1 MIGYSSDRKSVF
13 HVGLHSRYR
22 EVMTQTR
29 FNGFTPRWI
38 IPCLGLGLT
47 IFAPAC
53 FAQSAA
59 NPVAAVPAATQSSLS
74 ASAIYAGIEEWG
86 KLRSA
91 LSRLQGV
98 SVSISAI
105 SIDGAL
111 ILFRYE
117 GTPADLQAILA
128 RAGLELKLDSAG
140 GVVKVAASQL

>member
-1 MIGYSSDRKSVF
+1 MIGNSSDRKSVF
-13 HVGLHSRYR
+13 HVGLHSRYI
-22 EVMTQTR
+22 ELMTQTR
-29 FNGFTPRWI
+29 FNGFMPRWI
-38 IPCLGLGLT
+38 GPCLGLGL
-47 IFAPAC
+47 ILSAPAA

-59 NPVAAVPAATQSSLS
+59 SSAAPVTQAAQSSLS
-74 ASAIYAGIEEWG
+74 ASAIYSDIDEWG

-111 ILFRYE
+111 ILFRYD

-128 RAGLELKLDSAG
+128 RAGLELKLDGAG
-140 GVVKVAASQL
+140 AVVKVAAS

>member
-1 MIGYSSDRKSVF
+1 MIGNSSDRKSVF

-22 EVMTQTR
+22 EVMTHTR
-29 FNGFTPRWI
+29 FNGFMPRWI
-38 IPCLGLGLT
+38 GLCLGLSL
-47 IFAPAC
+47 ILSAPAA

-59 NPVAAVPAATQSSLS
+59 SPAAPVTQAAQSSLS
-74 ASAIYAGIEEWG
+74 ASAVYSGIEEWG
-86 KLRSA
+86 KLRGA

-111 ILFRYE
+111 ILFRYD

-128 RAGLELKLDSAG
+128 RAGLELKFDGAG
-140 GVVKVAASQL
+140 AVVKVVAS

>member
-1 MIGYSSDRKSVF
+1 MIGNSSDRKSVF

-22 EVMTQTR
+22 ELMTQTR
-29 FNGFTPRWI
+29 FNGFMPRWI
-38 IPCLGLGLT
+38 GPCLGLGL
-47 IFAPAC
+47 ILSAPAV

-59 NPVAAVPAATQSSLS
+59 SSATPATQAAQSSLS
-74 ASAIYAGIEEWG
+74 ASAIYSDIDEWG

-91 LSRLQGV
+91 LSRLQGL

-111 ILFRYE
+111 ILFRYD

-128 RAGLELKLDSAG
+128 RAGLELKLEGAG
-140 GVVKVAASQL
+140 AVVKVADS

>member
-1 MIGYSSDRKSVF
+1 MIGNSSDRKSVF

-22 EVMTQTR
+22 ELMTQTR
-29 FNGFTPRWI
+29 FIGFMPRWI
-38 IPCLGLGLT
+38 GPCLGLGL
-47 IFAPAC
+47 ILSAPAA

-59 NPVAAVPAATQSSLS
+59 SSATPVTQAAQSSLS
-74 ASAIYAGIEEWG
+74 ASAIYSDIDEWG

-111 ILFRYE
+111 ILFRYD

-128 RAGLELKLDSAG
+128 RAGLELKLDGAG
-140 GVVKVAASQL
+140 AVVKVAAS

>member
-1 MIGYSSDRKSVF
+1 MIGYSADRKSVF

-29 FNGFTPRWI
+29 FIGFMPRWI
-38 IPCLGLGLT
+38 GPCLGLGLILLT
-47 IFAPAC
+47 PSA
-53 FAQSAA
+53 FAQS
-59 NPVAAVPAATQSSLS
+59 VASPAAPVTQAAQSSLS
-74 ASAIYAGIEEWG
+74 ASAVYTGIDEWG
-86 KLRSA
+86 KLRGA

-111 ILFRYE
+111 ILFRYD

-128 RAGLELKLDSAG
+128 RAGLELKLDGAG
-140 GVVKVAASQL
+140 AVMKVAAS

>member
-22 EVMTQTR
+22 ERMTQTR
-29 FNGFTPRWI
+29 FNGFMPRWI
-38 IPCLGLGLT
+38 GPCLGLGL
-47 IFAPAC
+47 IVFAPAA

-59 NPVAAVPAATQSSLS
+59 SPAVATAPVAQASLS
-74 ASAIYAGIEEWG
+74 ASAVYSGIEEWG

-117 GTPADLQAILA
+117 GTPSDLQTILA
-128 RAGLELKLDSAG
+128 GAGLELTLNAAG
-140 GVVKVAASQL
+140 AVVKVATP

>member
-1 MIGYSSDRKSVF
+1 MIGYSLDRKSVF

-22 EVMTQTR
+22 ELMTQTH
-29 FNGFTPRWI
+29 FLGFLPRWI
-38 IPCLGLGLT
+38 GPCLGLGL
-47 IFAPAC
+47 IILAPAA

-59 NPVAAVPAATQSSLS
+59 RSELTAPAPAVQSSLS
-74 ASAIYAGIEEWG
+74 ASAIYSGIDEWG
-86 KLRSA
+86 KLRVA

-128 RAGLELKLDSAG
+128 RAGLELKLDGAG
-140 GVVKVAASQL
+140 AVVKVAAP

>member
-22 EVMTQTR
+22 DAMNQTR
-29 FNGFTPRWI
+29 MIGFMPRWI
-38 IPCLGLGLT
+38 GPCLGLGL
-47 IFAPAC
+47 IVFAPAA
-53 FAQSAA
+53 FAQTAAAPAAPAASAA
-59 NPVAAVPAATQSSLS
+59 QSSLN
-74 ASAIYAGIEEWG
+74 ASAVYAGLDEWG
-86 KLRSA
+86 KMRSA

-111 ILFRYE
+111 ILFRYD

-128 RAGLELKLDSAG
+128 RAGLVLKLEGAG
-140 GVVKVAASQL
+140 AVVRLASS

>member
-13 HVGLHSRYR
+13 HVDLHSRYR

-29 FNGFTPRWI
+29 FNGIMPRWFG
-38 IPCLGLGLT
+38 PCLGLGLT
-47 IFAPAC
+47 ILAPAC

-59 NPVAAVPAATQSSLS
+59 NPLAAVPAASQSSLS
-74 ASAIYAGIEEWG
+74 ASAIYTGIDEWG

-111 ILFRYE
+111 IVFRYD

-128 RAGLELKLDSAG
+128 QAGLELKFDGAG
-140 GVVKVAASQL
+140 AVVKVAAS

>member
-1 MIGYSSDRKSVF
+1 MIGNSPDRKSVF

-22 EVMTQTR
+22 ELMTQTR
-29 FNGFTPRWI
+29 FFGFMPRWI
-38 IPCLGLGLT
+38 GPCLGLGL
-47 IFAPAC
+47 ILSAPAA

-59 NPVAAVPAATQSSLS
+59 SSATPVAQAAQSSLS
-74 ASAIYAGIEEWG
+74 ASAIYSDIDEWG
-86 KLRSA
+86 KLRGA

-111 ILFRYE
+111 ILFRYD

-128 RAGLELKLDSAG
+128 RAGLELRLDGAG
-140 GVVKVAASQL
+140 AVVKVAAS

>member
-1 MIGYSSDRKSVF
+1 MIGNSSDRKSVF

-22 EVMTQTR
+22 ELMTQTR
-29 FNGFTPRWI
+29 FIGFMPRWI
-38 IPCLGLGLT
+38 GPCLGLGL
-47 IFAPAC
+47 ILSAPAA

-59 NPVAAVPAATQSSLS
+59 SPAAPVMQAAQSSLS
-74 ASAIYAGIEEWG
+74 ASAIYSDIEEWG
-86 KLRSA
+86 KLRGA

-111 ILFRYE
+111 ILFRYD

-128 RAGLELKLDSAG
+128 RAGLELKLDGAG
-140 GVVKVAASQL
+140 AVVKVAAS

>member
-29 FNGFTPRWI
+29 FIGFPPRWI
-38 IPCLGLGLT
+38 GPCLGLGLT

-59 NPVAAVPAATQSSLS
+59 SPEAVVAAAQSSLS
-74 ASAIYAGIEEWG
+74 ASAIYTGIDEWG

-111 ILFRYE
+111 ILFRYD
-117 GTPADLQAILA
+117 GTPQELRVILA
-128 RAGLELKLDSAG
+128 RAGLELTLNSTGA
-140 GVVKVAASQL
+140 VVKVSTP